1 MSESAQ
7 TNFPVMRR
15 VIKFTVWNIK
25 VEKLKKE
32 EEKKE
37 AARKVILALSIE
49 PATPKFT

>member
-1 MSESAQ
+1 MFSSAK
-7 TNFPVMRR
+7 TNFSVMRR
-15 VIKFTVWNIK
+15 VIKFNVWNIK

-49 PATPKFT
+49 QATQKFT